1 MVRTVE
7 IDKFVTLIAGI
18 LAQNGMS
25 SDEASIVIEHLLDG
39 ELTEKPS
46 HGFVRIPQIVRD
58 LRKKPPKYIV
68 IENETPISAL
78 LNSGNKTGLIA
89 ALRAT
94 ELVIGKAKKSKFG
107 IVGGYNI
114 TGTVGAIGYYTRRI
128 AESDLIGFM
137 VCNSENAM
145 PPTGGYSLIFGTN
158 PLSISFPASR
168 EPIVVDFAT
177 SKMTFG
183 DLLIAMKE
191 GRSIPEGIILD
202 KDGNPSTN
210 PNDAWEGPMLTIAGH
225 KGYALALA
233 IEILAGPLVKAKAG
247 AMAVQGSD
255 GFTIAALDPSLFV
268 PIAQFKSQVDSLIR
282 EIKASRRLPGV
293 DEIFFP
299 GEQSNRK
306 RLQNKGKKILH
317 LPEQVVK
324 EIEELARG

>member
-1 MVRTVE
+1 
-7 IDKFVTLIAGI
+7 
-18 LAQNGMS
+18 
-25 SDEASIVIEHLLDG
+25 
-39 ELTEKPS
+39 
-46 HGFVRIPQIVRD
+46 
-58 LRKKPPKYIV
+58 
-68 IENETPISAL
+68 
-78 LNSGNKTGLIA
+78 
-89 ALRAT
+89 
-94 ELVIGKAKKSKFG
+94 
-107 IVGGYNI
+107 
-114 TGTVGAIGYYTRRI
+114 
-128 AESDLIGFM
+128 
-137 VCNSENAM
+137 
-145 PPTGGYSLIFGTN
+145 
-158 PLSISFPASR
+158 
-168 EPIVVDFAT
+168 
-177 SKMTFG
+177 
-183 DLLIAMKE
+183 
-191 GRSIPEGIILD
+191 
-202 KDGNPSTN
+202 
-210 PNDAWEGPMLTIAGH
+210 MLTIAGH